1 MPRPAPIDVVCAV
14 IVREDGLF
22 LVAQRPPDKRMG
34 GLWEFPGGKVEA
46 GEDPAAALRREIRE
60 EFGTDIEVGRRLAAV
75 DHDYGDFRI
84 RLHPFLARLA
94 GGGLV
99 AAEHP
104 DWTWTDAEGARS
116 LAWAPA
122 DLPVLAA
129 LRAQE
134 GGGMLYAGS

>member
-34 GLWEFPGGKVEA
+34 GLWEFPGGKVEP

-99 AAEHP
+99 AAEHA
-104 DWTWTDAEGARS
+104 DWTWTDAEGAGS
-116 LAWAPA
+116 LDWAPA
-122 DLPVLAA
+122 DLPVLAD
-129 LRAQE
+129 LRARE
-134 GGGMLYAGS
+134 GSGLLSVEN